1 MASLE
6 KTYIQEGISLLERLI
21 ATPSFSRQEEGTAS
35 LIGHFFTEKG
45 IPYQRS
51 HHNLW
56 AVNKHFS
63 PQKPTV
69 LLNSHHDTV
78 KPGSNWTYDPFSP
91 TWEGNRLYGLGSNDA
106 GGCLVSLIVVFLHFY
121 SKKSLPVNFI
131 LAATAEEEI
140 SGPNGIASLI
150 PSLGSIDMG
159 IVGEPT
165 QMDIAIAEK
174 GLMVLD
180 CTARGK
186 TGHAARD
193 EGVNAIYQ
201 ALADIQW
208 FQTFEF
214 PQTSEWLGEVKM
226 TVTQIEAGT
235 QHNVV
240 PDACTFVVDVRTTDQ
255 YSNREALDIIES
267 HIKSEV
273 VPRSLRL
280 NPSGITMD
288 HPLILS
294 GLKLGLSCFGS
305 PTLSDQALLNI
316 PTIKIG
322 PGDSARSHTPDEFIQ
337 REEIERGIQLYIEL
351 LEGLS
356 LS

>member
-6 KTYIQEGISLLERLI
+6 KSYIQDGISLLERLI
-21 ATPSFSRQEEGTAS
+21 ATPSFSRQEDGTAS
-35 LIGHFFTEKG
+35 IIGHFFTEKG
-45 IPYQRS
+45 IPYQRADN
-51 HHNLW
+51 NLW

-78 KPGSNWTYDPFSP
+78 KPGDHWTQDPFAP
-91 TWEGNRLYGLGSNDA
+91 FWEGKRLYGLGSNDA
-106 GGCLVSLIVVFLHFY
+106 GGCLISLITVFLHFY
-121 SKKSLPVNFI
+121 SEQHLPINLV

-140 SGPNGIASLI
+140 SGPKGIASLL
-150 PSLGSIDMG
+150 PLLGTIDMG

-165 QMDIAIAEK
+165 QMQIAIAEK

-180 CTARGK
+180 CTAKGR
-186 TGHAARD
+186 TGHAARE
-193 EGVNAIYQ
+193 EGVNAIYE
-201 ALADIQW
+201 AMKDIQW
-208 FQTFEF
+208 FQRFEF
-214 PQTSEWLGEVKM
+214 PEKSQWLGEVKM

-240 PDACTFVVDVRTTDQ
+240 PDSCKFVVDVRTTDQ
-255 YSNREALDIIES
+255 YSNREALTLIES
-267 HIKSEV
+267 HVHSEV
-273 VPRSLRL
+273 RPRSLRL
-280 NPSGITMD
+280 NSSGIPIE
-288 HPLILS
+288 HPLIQS
-294 GLKLGLSCFGS
+294 GLGLGLSCFGS
-305 PTLSDQALLNI
+305 PTLSDQALLNF

-337 REEIERGIQLYIEL
+337 RDEIEEGIQLYIEL